1 MHPLEKKVILKKP
14 TLGKIFFKRSLLCDY
29 LICLFE
35 MPSSQAHSKLT
46 CVWRVLT
53 WAAPLAVQVL
63 ALLEVCEQVVVR
75 RYPREA
81 VPFKV
86 CFLNHKWALDL
97 EEKKSQIPKG
107 PCSAMNQ
114 QTYSLGSHIYSLQ
127 SDWDNRKWYPL
138 NQQTNKTSSPLRLIA
153 SPSLHRRLAYVQL
166 LSPPSPNN
174 HLTRPQCVRLMCSV
188 SCLGRDVEIV
198 SKSEWEHWRWS
209 WETYYFISGRF
220 AHQGVHSEA

>member
-1 MHPLEKKVILKKP
+1 MYLCVTGSQNSETLRHSGQVAVSPFSHLLPMHPLEKKVIFKKP

-53 WAAPLAVQVL
+53 WAAPLAAQVL
-63 ALLEVCEQVVVR
+63 ALLDICEQVVVR

-97 EEKKSQIPKG
+97 EEKNHRSQKDL
-107 PCSAMNQ
+107 AVQ
-114 QTYSLGSHIYSLQ
+114 WT
-127 SDWDNRKWYPL
+127 NRLILLEAISTRCKVIETTENDTHW
-138 NQQTNKTSSPLRLIA
+138 TNKPIKPVR
-153 SPSLHRRLAYVQL
+153 HYV
-166 LSPPSPNN
+166 
-174 HLTRPQCVRLMCSV
+174 
-188 SCLGRDVEIV
+188 
-198 SKSEWEHWRWS
+198 
-209 WETYYFISGRF
+209 
-220 AHQGVHSEA
+220 